1 MEEQISKIDDT
12 LLISLDSA
20 KQRNHVWQLK
30 NTQIT
35 YKFQDLQ
42 DTKQE
47 QKLERDQLIFIKE
60 EESSR
65 IIQLVHLLQ
74 ILIPNLPLWEQKSVL
89 ELAKVIDLMLLSIIE
104 NVITQVQQI
113 IGFANLWST
122 LLKEKG
128 LGNKKEDY
136 YKTKDSLAQVLQDI
150 KSLLNK

>member
-1 MEEQISKIDDT
+1 MLNNMEEQISKIDDT

-74 ILIPNLPLWEQKSVL
+74 ILIPNLPL
-89 ELAKVIDLMLLSIIE
+89 
-104 NVITQVQQI
+104 
-113 IGFANLWST
+113 
-122 LLKEKG
+122 
-128 LGNKKEDY
+128 
-136 YKTKDSLAQVLQDI
+136 
-150 KSLLNK
+150 